1 LLGNYRDCCVL
12 QVNSIADD
20 DCIDRYWLHVNEN
33 SISKTDTNFV
43 VISLKIF
50 VVSMLNTLDN
60 AKKYV
65 MRLWEAHL
73 DSPAFC

>member
-1 LLGNYRDCCVL
+1 LGNYRDCCVL

-20 DCIDRYWLHVNEN
+20 DCIDIYWLHVNEN
-33 SISKTDTNFV
+33 SISKTERNFV

-50 VVSMLNTLDN
+50 LVAKLNTLDN
-60 AKKYV
+60 AKESI

-73 DSPAFC
+73 DSPEFC